1 MARTRAYSDLILDA
15 RKMADVQNALT
26 RFPDT
31 EVGEYINQGVAEFVD
46 LVIRNRGSRY
56 YESNYVIVTDGQSV
70 VYPLPFDFYQMTTV
84 QVNLSHS
91 AGTQG
96 DVNIQLEEY
105 TMRERAML
113 SSQTAGWCGQP
124 FGFMLH
130 GGSTAQAMTTQG
142 TAPVTNYGIE
152 FLPRAATNLYVTCL
166 YIPSTPRLVNSYDTF
181 DGINGWE
188 MYPAIW
194 AAIRIRRKD
203 DLDTAEL
210 KTDLAEMKERIEAL
224 VPHRTRVGPSRITDV
239 RSDWSRVGWRTRSTR
254 WGF

>member
-1 MARTRAYSDLILDA
+1 MARLISLADLITSA
-15 RKMADVQNALT
+15 RRKADIQNALN
-26 RFPDT
+26 RFPDSELT
-31 EVGEYINQGVAEFVD
+31 DYINAGIAEFVD

-56 YESNYVIVTDGQSV
+56 YEKPYVIVTDGQSI

-113 SSQTAGWCGQP
+113 TSQTAGWCGQP

-130 GGSTAQAMTTQG
+130 GGTTAQAMTTQG
-142 TAPVTNYGIE
+142 TIPTQYAIE
-152 FLPRAATNLYVTCL
+152 LLPRAATNLYVTCY
-166 YIPSTPRLVNSYDTF
+166 YIPSTPKLVNSIDTF
-181 DGINGWE
+181 DTLNGFDE
-188 MYPAIW
+188 YPATY
-194 AAIRIRRKD
+194 AAMRCRRKD

-210 KTDLAEMKERIEAL
+210 GADLASMKERIEAL
-224 VPHRTRVGPSRITDV
+224 VPHRTRVGPSRVTDV